1 MAAKYLDLKLPDGI
15 EMFLQSNHTHCGLYF
30 SRVRSNVGKFLAQ
43 ESGAVAIITALVIPV
58 ILLLTAATMD
68 YTNAQRLRTASAS
81 ALDAALLAAA
91 RQVSLGELD
100 EDDIEPFVN
109 EFFEANMVGKNLDA
123 ASIGTV
129 SADYNEETGLIAGSV
144 SATSNAVFTRILNPD
159 GVDVGVDSSVTV
171 SLLNVEL
178 ALVLD
183 VTGSMR
189 GSRLRAL
196 QEAANELVD
205 ILVPE
210 DGSVGGLADVRVSVV
225 PYSDLVNVGGF
236 EEAITGYSSGES
248 CVHERRGALAFN
260 DTSPFGPLPGAHRDD
275 DGHPNY
281 PPNGNGLRPAKTLV
295 NHPRNFRGYICD
307 NPEILPLTSDSNALS
322 ARINEFTAGGWTS
335 GHIGI
340 QWGWYTLSPQ
350 FAGVWPA
357 DARPV
362 AYNEEETIKVM
373 VVMTDGAFNTWYEPG
388 QGNSFGQGEGLCDAI
403 RNSDIEIYTVGL
415 MTGTSEENFLRDC
428 ASSSEHYFDA
438 TSRSALVEAFREIG
452 QRLTAVR
459 LAS

>member
-1 MAAKYLDLKLPDGI
+1 
-15 EMFLQSNHTHCGLYF
+15 MFLQSNHAHRGRFL

-68 YTNAQRLRTASAS
+68 YTNAQRLRSASAS

-91 RQVSLGELD
+91 REVSLGELD

-210 DGSVGGLADVRVSVV
+210 DGSAGGLADVRVSVV

-248 CVHERRGALAFN
+248 CVYERSGALAFN
-260 DTSPFGPLPGAHRDD
+260 DTSPFGPLPGADIDD
-275 DGHPNY
+275 DGDANY

-295 NHPRNFRGYICD
+295 NDPRNFRGYICD